1 MGQQD
6 RLPDVVGTSDGVAVG
21 AADGAE
27 DMRAV
32 EERVRVRRMAIRKEL
47 IDRQRSEVGD

>member
-21 AADGAE
+21 TVDGAE

-32 EERVRVRRMAIRKEL
+32 EGTARVRT
-47 IDRQRSEVGD
+47 G